1 MLVETLDGAA
11 ESEKL
16 KLASEGEPIVKEV
29 FAAAA
34 LEGPL
39 HDTLALAVNAPGVV
53 CDVLQIPLMLAL
65 LMTPPYSE
73 DTVRSKAGTTND
85 RICMV
90 FLRSNN
96 RTACDG
102 SQDNCQ

>member
-53 CDVLQIPLMLAL
+53 CDVLQIPLILAL

-73 DTVRSKAGTTND
+73 DTVRSKADTIND
-85 RICMV
+85 RICIV
-90 FLRSNN
+90 FLRSNG
-96 RTACDG
+96 RTSRDG
-102 SQDNCQ
+102 SQDNCR

>member
-1 MLVETLDGAA
+1 VLVETLDGAA

-16 KLASEGEPIVKEV
+16 KLASEGEPIEKEV

-53 CDVLQIPLMLAL
+53 CDVLQIPLILAL

-73 DTVRSKAGTTND
+73 DTVRSNAGTIND
-85 RICMV
+85 RIGIV
-90 FLRSNN
+90 FLRSNS
-96 RTACDG
+96 RTSYAG
-102 SQDNCQ
+102 SQDICR

>member
-1 MLVETLDGAA
+1 VVLVETLDGAA

-16 KLASEGEPIVKEV
+16 KLASGGEPIVKEV

-53 CDVLQIPLMLAL
+53 CDVLQIPLILAL
-65 LMTPPYSE
+65 LITPPYSE
-73 DTVRSKAGTTND
+73 DTVRSKAGTND
-85 RICMV
+85 RICIV
-90 FLRSNN
+90 FLRSNS
-96 RTACDG
+96 RTSCDG